1 MHDQDNCYTTWIFI
15 SKEFK
20 SILIHIGVN
29 DLLNYSNQSRNDSL
43 INNIIC
49 MVEKCRSYGVKIVF
63 LSGIVFMRR
72 GKSDILLQVHNII
85 SNFYN
90 TNGLYYRDICNIRT
104 DGLYK
109 DSLHLIDKGNIV
121 LVNNF
126 IINLNQNILTTHIH
140 YPPDV
145 F

>member
-1 MHDQDNCYTTWIFI
+1 MIRLSTIIYVWLKNVAVMVLRCFPVWHSFHEEGKIGH
-15 SKEFK
+15 
-20 SILIHIGVN
+20 LI
-29 DLLNYSNQSRNDSL
+29 
-43 INNIIC
+43 
-49 MVEKCRSYGVKIVF
+49 
-63 LSGIVFMRR
+63 
-72 GKSDILLQVHNII
+72 QVHNII

-126 IINLNQNILTTHIH
+126 IINLNQNFLTTHIH
-140 YPPDV
+140 HPPDV